1 MMVISET
8 KGILVIGQLNGN
20 MNDKYLTYFEGD
32 LLPSRD
38 ANGVVFDTKYLMD
51 LLGVAM
57 KESGSKKEPHQV
69 ELTPKTNKY
78 KYLLIGC

>member
-1 MMVISET
+1 
-8 KGILVIGQLNGN
+8 

-32 LLPSRD
+32 ILPNRD
-38 ANGVVFDTKYLMD
+38 GLQLDTKYLMD

-57 KESGSKKEPHQV
+57 KESGSKKEPNQV
-69 ELTPKTNKY
+69 VIETKPNKY

>member
-1 MMVISET
+1 
-8 KGILVIGQLNGN
+8 

-32 LLPSRD
+32 LLPDRD

-57 KESGSKKEPHQV
+57 KESGSTKEPYQV
-69 ELTPKTNKY
+69 TADPKTNKEKY

>member
-1 MMVISET
+1 MVISEIET
-8 KGILVIGQLNGN
+8 QDTGQLSGN

-32 LLPSRD
+32 ILPNRD
-38 ANGVVFDTKYLMD
+38 GLQLDTKYLMD

-57 KESGSKKEPHQV
+57 KESGSKKEPNQV
-69 ELTPKTNKY
+69 VIETKPNKY